1 MKTKMIIGMI
11 SGAILLFLAVGW
23 YQASKLQVIE
33 ITRSIT
39 IHAQQEKVYGMI
51 SQLKNYPQ
59 WSPFLAQ
66 DPIQKYT
73 VKGNDGTI
81 GAEYHWEGNK
91 GKDLGYQEIVRLE
104 PDDFVGI
111 QVHIQKPFK
120 ADPTFDYTLSNS
132 GNNTE
137 VVQNFKLESGLVDAF
152 FLWLFGVKKE
162 MGATNQQGLDLLKKA
177 CEG

>member
-1 MKTKMIIGMI
+1 MI
-11 SGAILLFLAVGW
+11 S
-23 YQASKLQVIE
+23 KLN
-33 ITRSIT
+33 
-39 IHAQQEKVYGMI
+39 
-51 SQLKNYPQ
+51 NYPH

-66 DPIQKYT
+66 DQTQKYT

-104 PDDFVGI
+104 PNRSVGI

-120 ADPTFDYTLSNS
+120 ADPTFDYILSDS

-137 VVQNFKLESGLVDAF
+137 VVQNFKLESGLIDAF
-152 FLWLFGVKKE
+152 SLRIFGVKKE
-162 MGATNQQGLDLLKKA
+162 MSATNQQGLDLLKKA